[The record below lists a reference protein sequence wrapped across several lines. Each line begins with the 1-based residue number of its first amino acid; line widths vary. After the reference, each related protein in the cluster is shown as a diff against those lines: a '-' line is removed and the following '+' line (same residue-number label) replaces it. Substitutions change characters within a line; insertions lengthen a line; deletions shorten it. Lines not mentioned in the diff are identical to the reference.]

1 MVQACANVGAR
12 KTGQNGRSNASGII
26 VVTDAPSAPVGIV
39 VIVSWWQK
47 AVQAPTTPASP
58 SAMVD
63 QTVATAPDACASRI
77 SQPLTT
83 VATASAHCSRCPLA
97 LPVATTDV
105 TAPTKAQAG
114 TACKKLCNLND
125 KKWRTKCT
133 WLTCSGCAECSGEFI
148 CALSSDKYKINCNKE
163 CALRDYQWKQLPI
176 APFIRILNMAASYCR
191 HHSSMQSLAC
201 A

>member
-63 QTVATAPDACASRI
+63 QTVATAPDACTSRI

-83 VATASAHCSRCPLA
+83 VATHYCFPQLRRERRWPESLAPLA
-97 LPVATTDV
+97 KGGVVRAPKVGWGSASGQLAADV
-105 TAPTKAQAG
+105 
-114 TACKKLCNLND
+114 LN
-125 KKWRTKCT
+125 
-133 WLTCSGCAECSGEFI
+133 
-148 CALSSDKYKINCNKE
+148 ALV
-163 CALRDYQWKQLPI
+163 
-176 APFIRILNMAASYCR
+176 
-191 HHSSMQSLAC
+191 SLSVR
-201 A
+201 